1 MIAACLV
8 GSERGIWDSN
18 IPVGPGRGSVAGSLV
33 AYALGITTI
42 DPIKYNLLFERFLNP
57 DRISMPDI
65 DIDFCYERRLEV
77 IDYIKQR
84 YGEESV
90 TQIITFGKLKARQVV
105 RDVGRVLGISLSEVD
120 KIAKSIPSTPG
131 VSLDQA
137 LKLNND
143 LKEISNKND
152 LNKDLINFSKTLEGM
167 NRHVS
172 THAAGVVI
180 TPGNLSLIHIW
191 RCRRAI

>member
-1 MIAACLV
+1 
-8 GSERGIWDSN
+8 
-18 IPVGPGRGSVAGSLV
+18 
-33 AYALGITTI
+33 
-42 DPIKYNLLFERFLNP
+42 
-57 DRISMPDI
+57 MPDI

-180 TPGNLSLIHIW
+180 TPGNLSNYIPLYKSSQGDITSQYDMKNLEDLGLLKMDFLGLRLSLIHI
-191 RCRRAI
+191 